1 MCRKGNPPIYEYVNW
16 YNYYG
21 LPALLQGTFQPKD
34 QSQVSPI
41 AGGIFTV

>member
-1 MCRKGNPPIYEYVNW
+1 MCSKGNPPAYEYVNW

-34 QSQVSPI
+34 QSQISCI
-41 AGGIFTV
+41 AGRFFTV